1 MPTNS
6 HLCGCVLYLASHLC
20 QLITPM
26 SQLAAQQEAVIAE
39 RSAGVNFE
47 NEILPI
53 LQSHCLDCHNES
65 NRESELAL
73 DTVVSALR
81 GGDSGAATIVP
92 GDSTA
97 SHLIERVAHPDAA
110 LRMPPDSD
118 GLSVAE
124 LQLLKAWIDDTAA
137 WRDAAAA
144 LSQDTLEHWS
154 LLPLERPTIPNSRQ
168 AHPIDAFIEKTLHA
182 ADLSFSVQASQQ
194 RLIRRLYLV
203 MHGLPPTRAQVAEF
217 LADTR
222 PDAWEH
228 LVERVLESPR
238 YGERWAAHWL
248 DVVRFGETD
257 GFETNRERPTAYH
270 YRDWV
275 IDAFNSDKPYD
286 RFITEQLAGDALG
299 EPIGTAFLVAGPH
312 DIVKGQNALLGLMQ
326 RQDELTDMVNTTG
339 TAFLGLTTG
348 CARCHNHKFDPIS
361 QKDFYALQAVFAG
374 VEFAERE
381 LPLSQA
387 AKMQLA
393 EVDAEIE
400 QLRDDLLKYARQS
413 GTRPPVNSRS
423 NSELFPKTR
432 ARHVRFTILASSA
445 SEPCIDELEVF
456 AGDVNVGLAS
466 AGAIATSSGNFEH
479 PLHQLKHINDGR
491 HGNAHSWISSAAAGG
506 WVALELSGEFEIER
520 IVWGRDR
527 EGVFG
532 DRLATNYRVESSLDC
547 EQWQLLASSDDRLPF
562 SASAELKDQ
571 YDLSNLST
579 TEAAAVNSLIERMH
593 TLQNKRNGLASSN
606 RVFAG
611 SFRDPDKTFRL
622 HRGDPTTPREPIG
635 PGAID
640 VLGELE
646 LPADATEQQR
656 RLALAMWIARPDHPL
671 TARVMVN
678 RLWHYQF
685 GSGLVDTPSDLG
697 ANGSSP
703 THPELLDWLANEFI
717 HHGWSIKHLQRLILN
732 SHTWKQDSAPN
743 TPAIALDAS
752 SRLLW
757 RFPPRR
763 LEAEGIR
770 DCILA
775 ASGQLDLTT
784 GGPGFSGFEVELENV
799 RHYFPKKDFGPSD
812 WRRMIYMTKVRQEK
826 DAVFG
831 IFDCPDGSQ
840 VTPKRGRST
849 TPLQA
854 LNLFNSRFVMQQAE
868 LLAERLAT
876 ETEADEARV
885 GLAYEL
891 CFGRSAEASEVAEA
905 LEFISQQGWGQF
917 ARAML
922 NANEFIFIP

>member
-1 MPTNS
+1 MN
-6 HLCGCVLYLASHLC
+6 
-20 QLITPM
+20 
-26 SQLAAQQEAVIAE
+26 SQLRGCALCLLSQLCILVTQSSYLLAQEAVVSVE
-39 RSAGVNFE
+39 RSPGVSFVSD
-47 NEILPI
+47 ILPI
-53 LQSHCLDCHNES
+53 LQSQCLDCHNES
-65 NRESELAL
+65 SRESELAL
-73 DTVVSALR
+73 DSMLSALR
-81 GGDSGAATIVP
+81 GGDSGAATIIP
-92 GDSTA
+92 GDSAT
-97 SHLIERVAHPDAA
+97 SHLIERVAHADAA

-118 GLSVAE
+118 GLSVDE
-124 LQLLKAWIDDTAA
+124 LQLLKAWIDDAAA
-137 WRDAAAA
+137 WREAVAA
-144 LSQDTLEHWS
+144 LSQDTLKHWS
-154 LLPLERPTIPNSRQ
+154 LLPLERPTIPDTSQ
-168 AHPIDAFIEKTLHA
+168 AHPVDAFIEQPLHA
-182 ADLSFSVQASQQ
+182 VGLSFSAQASQQ

-203 MHGLPPTRAQVAEF
+203 MHGLPPTRAQVTEF

-228 LVERVLESPR
+228 LVERLLESPR

-286 RFITEQLAGDALG
+286 QFIKEQLAGDAMG

-312 DIVKGQNALLGLMQ
+312 DIVKGQDALLGLMQ

-361 QKDFYALQAVFAG
+361 QKDFYALQAVFSG
-374 VEFAERE
+374 VEFSERE
-381 LPLSQA
+381 LPLSKSA
-387 AKMQLA
+387 ESQLA
-393 EVDAEIE
+393 ELDAEITGVRGE
-400 QLRDDLLKYARQS
+400 LLKYARQS
-413 GTRPPVNSRS
+413 ATRPPVNARS
-423 NSELFPKTR
+423 NNELFSKTR

-491 HGNAHSWISSAAAGG
+491 HGNAHSWIASAATGG
-506 WVALELSGEFEIER
+506 WVALELASEFEIER

-527 EGVFG
+527 EGMFG
-532 DRLATNYRVESSLDC
+532 DRLATNYRVESSLDG
-547 EQWQLLASSDDRLPF
+547 EQWQLLASSEDRLPF
-562 SASAELKDQ
+562 STAAELKDQ

-579 TEAAAVNSLIERMH
+579 AEAAAVNNLIERMQ
-593 TLQNKRNGLASSN
+593 TLHNKRNGLASSN

-622 HRGDPTTPREPIG
+622 HRGDPTAPREPIG

-640 VLGELE
+640 VLGTLE
-646 LPADATEQQR
+646 LPPDATEQQR
-656 RLALAMWIARPDHPL
+656 RLALAKWIARPDHPL

-703 THPELLDWLANEFI
+703 THPELLDWLASEFI
-717 HHGWSIKHLQRLILN
+717 QHGWSIKHLQRLILT
-732 SHTWKQDSAPN
+732 SKTWKQDSAPDS
-743 TPAIALDAS
+743 TALAVDAS

-775 ASGQLDLTT
+775 ASGRLDFTT
-784 GGPGFSGFEVELENV
+784 GGPGFSAFEVELENV

-854 LNLFNSRFVMQQAE
+854 LNLFNSRFVIQQAE
-868 LLAERLAT
+868 MLAERLAV
-876 ETEADEARV
+876 EAVTDESRV

-891 CFGRSAEASEVAEA
+891 CFGRLAEASEVAEG
-905 LEFISQQGWGQF
+905 LEFIAQQGWGQF

-922 NANEFIFIP
+922 NANEFVFIP